1 VAGKKIV
8 ASGLIAGVTL
18 ALAGALAVAL
28 TGAWLVRTHPFVGM
42 ESATYL
48 ANALDGRP
56 FLSQLFDVQRND
68 LGNYQ
73 GRELS
78 YATDLLDG
86 AAVAWW
92 FQWRGSFLP
101 ISLAQLLMIAVVM
114 ASSVAWLRARAANL
128 GAAAIL
134 PALLFVSSASTI
146 LGVRH
151 FRTAKSLSAA
161 ALVLL
166 AWILVRELYGR
177 PSDDSGPPRLRTL
190 IPTFVVATVLAL
202 ADRQGTFF
210 VVLLAAL
217 TWHCAPRSP
226 LVLSLV
232 LAAATGTVY
241 DLWLGPAL
249 VLQFGH
255 QHVNFAYQSGTLD
268 PAILTHPANWTGVLW
283 LLDSLSVGAGAL
295 GLAWGGAVAVG
306 AVALA
311 WRAGGRSWALRTVV
325 ATAALVLLS
334 VLMKARHAP
343 IDDPGVRIGYYNG
356 PLLALGCVGLSL
368 ALARLAERED
378 WPAWRPRVIGVGV
391 VLVLLNL
398 VSVPRLAERPP
409 YGADAQY
416 IPVTSALVR
425 CIENPGDDSL
435 DHVPRDVAWLGRY
448 YRLCERYRSLRP
460 AR

>member
-1 VAGKKIV
+1 MAGKQGIAV
-8 ASGLIAGVTL
+8 SLAAGVTL
-18 ALAGALAVAL
+18 ALAVAL
-28 TGAWLVRTHPFVGM
+28 IGAWLVRTHPFVGM
-42 ESATYL
+42 ESVTYL
-48 ANALDGRP
+48 ANAIDGRP
-56 FLSQLFDVQRND
+56 FVHQLFDVQKND

-86 AAVAWW
+86 AVVAGWFRWW
-92 FQWRGSFLP
+92 GTFVP
-101 ISLAQLLMIAVVM
+101 MSLAQLVMIAVVA

-128 GAAAIL
+128 GAATVL

-177 PSDDSGPPRLRTL
+177 PADDRRPPRRGTL
-190 IPTFVVATVLAL
+190 VAAFAVAAVLAL

-210 VVLLAAL
+210 VVLLAAIV
-217 TWHCAPRSP
+217 WHRAPRSP
-226 LVLSLV
+226 LVLALV
-232 LAAATGTVY
+232 LAVAVGTAY

-268 PAILTHPANWTGVLW
+268 PSHLGSAANWSGVLW

-295 GLAWGGAVAVG
+295 GLAWGGAVAIG

-311 WRAGGRSWALRTVV
+311 WRAGGPPWALRTLAAIV
-325 ATAALVLLS
+325 ALVLLS

-343 IDDPGVRIGYYNG
+343 IDDPGVRIAYYNG

-368 ALARLAERED
+368 ALGRLAERGD
-378 WPAWRPRVIGVGV
+378 WTAWRPRVIGVGV
-391 VLVLLNL
+391 VLIVLNV
-398 VSVPRLAERPP
+398 VSIPRLADRPP
-409 YGADAQY
+409 HGADALY

-425 CIENPGDDSL
+425 CIEHPGDDSL

-448 YRLCERYRSLRP
+448 YRLCERYRALRP